1 MNMDVMDNGN
11 DSDGK
16 LGPLSNTL
24 FLTTFREENTTSTCF
39 KENNPTAESS
49 EPLADE
55 NIVFMNESDN
65 IMKLHASAL

>member
-1 MNMDVMDNGN
+1 MGMTVRVNLDPF
-11 DSDGK
+11 
-16 LGPLSNTL
+16 LIL
-24 FLTTFREENTTSTCF
+24 FLTTFRRENTMSTCF
-39 KENNPTAESS
+39 KENDPTTESS